1 LRASVRRLFVEQRQL
16 EKPVTL
22 FYPTFASA
30 ADASGM
36 SRIWGGI
43 HWPADNEQG
52 QILGR
57 KVGKTAWQ
65 RAQQFFLGTA
75 SPASAALATLGPPF
89 WFAENVG
96 ADPRSQPAVTPGL
109 AMNLPPARAGAWR
122 STVLDPL
129 PAGAY
134 ELALTVKTA
143 DGGPIRFAIA
153 IEMPEAS
160 DKLLGTAGAMLA
172 PMSTTTVRVPW
183 TSEGV
188 EAFRIVIKAEAGE
201 AGGHLLVPT
210 VTTTRM
216 WPQTA
221 GSRRFYEMSSAGLS
235 GP

>member
-1 LRASVRRLFVEQRQL
+1 
-16 EKPVTL
+16 
-22 FYPTFASA
+22 
-30 ADASGM
+30 
-36 SRIWGGI
+36 
-43 HWPADNEQG
+43 
-52 QILGR
+52 R
-57 KVGKTAWQ
+57 KVGQTAWQ

-75 SPASAALATLGPPF
+75 SPASAALATLVPPF

-96 ADPRSQPAVTPGL
+96 ADLRSQPAAVKPDL

-122 STVLDPL
+122 RIVLDPL

-143 DGGPIRFAIA
+143 DGGPVRFAIA

-160 DKLLGTAGAMLA
+160 DKLLGTASATLA

-188 EAFRIVIKAEAGE
+188 EAFRIVIKAEAGK
-201 AGGHLLVPT
+201 AGGHLLVST
-210 VTTTRM
+210 ATTTRM

-221 GSRRFYEMSSAGLS
+221 GSRRFYEMSSAGLP